1 MFSMAE
7 NRRYKDK
14 RFYFSRGQMALLG
27 GAFTLASLLIFL
39 LGIVVGRGIEERKA
53 ARPEEPLIKIPVK
66 PSTQSGG
73 ASGAGQAKEELTFY
87 DTLGKSSRAAPLLEE
102 KADEPK
108 EAEKA
113 IKPEPKEGKLKGRE
127 NATSTSLK
135 VEEKAGATKPNP
147 APPSHHVEP
156 REPGKA
162 WYVQVNAFPDEK
174 SGQNWVDRLKNKGYN
189 AYLTEGRNQG
199 KLWYRVRVGQYSS
212 RDEAEKIAE
221 ILKTKENFTKAFAT
235 RQ

>member
-1 MFSMAE
+1 MAE
-7 NRRYKDK
+7 NRRHKDK
-14 RFYFSRGQMALLG
+14 RFYFSRGQLVLLG
-27 GAFTLASLLIFL
+27 GAFTLASLMIFL
-39 LGIVVGRGIEERKA
+39 LGIVVGRGIEERKM

-66 PSTQSGG
+66 PSTQSSGS
-73 ASGAGQAKEELTFY
+73 ASAGQAKEELTFY
-87 DTLGKSSRAAPLLEE
+87 DTLGKSSRAAPSLEE
-102 KADEPK
+102 KADEAK

-113 IKPEPKEGKLKGRE
+113 IKPEPKEVKLKGRE
-127 NATSTSLK
+127 KAPSTSLG
-135 VEEKAGATKPNP
+135 VEEKAVATKPNP

-156 REPGKA
+156 SEPGKA

-174 SGQNWVDRLKNKGYN
+174 SGQIWVDRLKNKGYN

-212 RDEAEKIAE
+212 REEAEKLAE

>member
-1 MFSMAE
+1 MAE

-14 RFYFSRGQMALLG
+14 RFYFSRGQLVLLG
-27 GAFTLASLLIFL
+27 GAFTLASLMIFL
-39 LGIVVGRGIEERKA
+39 LGIVVGRGIEERKMA
-53 ARPEEPLIKIPVK
+53 KPEEPLIKIPVK

-73 ASGAGQAKEELTFY
+73 SASPGQAREELTFY
-87 DTLGKSSRAAPLLEE
+87 DTLGKSSRTAPSLEE
-102 KADEPK
+102 KLGEPK

-113 IKPEPKEGKLKGRE
+113 IKPEAKEVKSKRRE
-127 NATSTSLK
+127 ELTAGSLRA
-135 VEEKAGATKPNP
+135 EEKPAPGRLNP
-147 APPSHHVEP
+147 AQPSQNVEAS
-156 REPGKA
+156 ESMKD

-174 SGQNWVDRLKNKGYN
+174 SGQIWVDRLKNKGYN

-199 KLWYRVRVGQYSS
+199 KLWYRVRVGRYSS
-212 RDEAEKIAE
+212 REEAERLAE